1 MSMGLT
7 LVVAV
12 VVSLVVLL
20 SYGNRLS
27 EWMGLEDQERIRR
40 RVVQEELRQYMDRH
54 PVERGE
60 YAPYR
65 RNGHKPTLHSAY
77 WRRQIGG

>member
-1 MSMGLT
+1 MSLA

-20 SYGNRLS
+20 RYGDRLS
-27 EWMGLEDQERIRR
+27 SWLGFEDEERIRR
-40 RVVQEELRQYMDRH
+40 RILQEELRQQMDRH

-60 YAPYR
+60 YTPYR
-65 RNGHKPTLHSAY
+65 RNGHKPALRSAY
-77 WRRQIGG
+77 WRRQVGG